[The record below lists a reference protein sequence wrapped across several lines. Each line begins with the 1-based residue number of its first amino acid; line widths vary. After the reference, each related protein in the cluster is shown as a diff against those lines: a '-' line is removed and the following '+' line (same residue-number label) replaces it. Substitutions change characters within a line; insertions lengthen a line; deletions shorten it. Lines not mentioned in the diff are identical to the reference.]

1 MQQQLTRSSPLQSPS
16 KGQAYVTP
24 VLVAA
29 GFLLALAVPKYAL
42 LNPYYEL
49 VLMFIGINIILT
61 VSLNLINGFMGEFA
75 VGHAGFMAV
84 GAYISSLLSV
94 HLLPTEGFAGQMF
107 YPVALVGGGLGAGVV
122 ALLVAIPSF
131 RTRGDYLAIVTLA
144 LNMIV
149 KSVIENIDAVGGPRG
164 FFGMQKFTSLA
175 WVYVWAL
182 LTLWFIRNFVYST
195 YGRGVQSIREDE
207 IAAELV
213 GVNSKQIKIQAFIIS
228 AFFAGVAGG
237 LFAHL
242 LQYIHPRN
250 FDIIRSTEVLIMV
263 YLGGI
268 GSITGS
274 ILGASIFTILLE
286 ALRFLGVWRMVFAP
300 LLLVVLMIVRPTG
313 IMGFREAKFIVP
325 PSERTTFVRRDGEK
339 GGAVDVAGDQ

>member
-1 MQQQLTRSSPLQSPS
+1 M
-16 KGQAYVTP
+16 Y
-24 VLVAA
+24 
-29 GFLLALAVPKYAL
+29 
-42 LNPYYEL
+42 
-49 VLMFIGINIILT
+49 IGINIILT
-61 VSLNLINGFMGEFA
+61 VSLNLVNGFMGEFA
-75 VGHAGFMAV
+75 VGHAGFMAA

-94 HLLPTEGFAGQMF
+94 RVFPYEMGPYLF
-107 YPVALVGGGLGAGVV
+107 PVALVGGGIGAGLV

-149 KSVIENIDAVGGPRG
+149 KSVIENIEAIGGPRG

-175 WVYVWAL
+175 WVYVITL
-182 LTLWFIRNFVYST
+182 LSLWTIRNFIYSN
-195 YGRGVQSIREDE
+195 YGRGVLSIREDE
-207 IAAELV
+207 VAAELV
-213 GVNSKQIKIQAFIIS
+213 GVNTKQVKFQAFIIS

-250 FDIIRSTEVLIMV
+250 FDIIKSTEILIMV

-274 ILGASIFTILLE
+274 ILGASIFTVLLE
-286 ALRFLGVWRMVFAP
+286 ALRFMGVWRMVFAP
-300 LLLVVLMIVRPTG
+300 LMLVLLMVLRPTG
-313 IMGFREAKFIVP
+313 IMGLKEFRGFVP
-325 PSERTTFVRRDGEK
+325 REERAVRARPGAGKE
-339 GGAVDVAGDQ
+339 GAVGAAGD

>member
-1 MQQQLTRSSPLQSPS
+1 MQQHSTPQHPAAGRQPSPLQN
-16 KGQAYVTP
+16 VLVP
-24 VLVAA
+24 VLAIA
-29 GFLLALAVPKYAL
+29 GFLVALVAPTYGL

-49 VLMFIGINIILT
+49 VLMFVGINIILT

-94 HLLPTEGFAGQMF
+94 RLFPAEWGQFF
-107 YPVALVGGGLGAGVV
+107 YPVALIGGGIGAGLV
-122 ALLVAIPSF
+122 ALVVAIPSF

-149 KSVIENIDAVGGPRG
+149 KSVIENIDAIGGPRG

-175 WVYVWAL
+175 WVYVWTL
-182 LTLWFIRNFVYST
+182 LTLWFIRNFIYSS
-195 YGRGVQSIREDE
+195 YGRGVLSIREDE

-213 GVNSKQIKIQAFIIS
+213 GVNTKQIKIQAFIIS

-274 ILGASIFTILLE
+274 ILGASIFTVLLE

-300 LLLVVLMIVRPTG
+300 LLLVILMIVRPTG
-313 IMGFREAKFIVP
+313 IMGLREFRGFVP
-325 PSERTTFVRRDGEK
+325 RAERRTMSRLAARK
-339 GGAVDVAGDQ
+339 GGAADAAGD

>member
-1 MQQQLTRSSPLQSPS
+1 MQLQTTQPSALKRPSPLRNGLAP
-16 KGQAYVTP
+16 A
-24 VLVAA
+24 LAII
-29 GFLLALAVPKYAL
+29 GFLLALAVPKYGL

-49 VLMFIGINIILT
+49 VLMFVGINIILT

-94 HLLPTEGFAGQMF
+94 RLLPTDGIAGQFF
-107 YPVALVGGGLGAGVV
+107 YPVALIVGGIGAGVV

-164 FFGMQKFTSLA
+164 FFGMSKFTSLA
-175 WVYVWAL
+175 WVYVWTL
-182 LTLWFIRNFVYST
+182 LTLWFIRNFVYSN
-195 YGRGVQSIREDE
+195 YGRGVLSIREDE
-207 IAAELV
+207 VAAELV
-213 GVNSKQIKIQAFIIS
+213 GVNSKQVKIQAFIIS

-313 IMGFREAKFIVP
+313 IMGLREARFFLP
-325 PSERTTFVRRDGEK
+325 RSERVPASRTETAEGR
-339 GGAVDVAGDQ
+339 AIDVAGD